1 MAQLHRSAL
10 VMYSAEEMYALVNDV
25 ATYPQFLPGCV
36 ASRIISE
43 SERSMVAEVSVAK
56 AGIHKQF
63 TTQNALVP
71 GREILMEL
79 VEGPF
84 RQLHGIWRFT
94 PLDEAACKVALS
106 LEFEFSSRLIE
117 TAFGAIFRE
126 LAGAM
131 VKAFCQRAKE
141 VYGVR

>member
-25 ATYPQFLPGCV
+25 AAYPDFLPGCV
-36 ASRIISE
+36 ASRIISHSDE
-43 SERSMVAEVSVAK
+43 QMVAEVSVAK

-63 TTQNALVP
+63 TTLNSLTP
-71 GREILMEL
+71 GRQIRMAL

-84 RQLHGIWRFT
+84 RQLQGTWCFT
-94 PLDEAACKVALS
+94 PLDDSACKVELS
-106 LEFEFSSRLIE
+106 LAFEFSSKLVE
-117 TAFGAIFRE
+117 AAFGAIFRE

-131 VKAFCQRAKE
+131 VKAFSLRAKE

>member
-25 ATYPQFLPGCV
+25 VAYPQFLPGCV
-36 ASRIISE
+36 ASRVISQ
-43 SERSMVAEVSVAK
+43 SELTMVAEVSVAK
-56 AGIHKQF
+56 AGINKQF
-63 TTQNALVP
+63 TTKNTLVP

-84 RQLHGIWRFT
+84 RRLHGVWHFT

>member
-43 SERSMVAEVSVAK
+43 SELSMVAEVSVAK

>member
-25 ATYPQFLPGCV
+25 AAYPDFLPGCV
-36 ASRIISE
+36 GSRVISH
-43 SERSMVAEVSVAK
+43 SDHGMVAEVSVAK

-63 TTQNALVP
+63 TTQNTLVP

-84 RQLHGIWRFT
+84 RQLQGVWRFT
-94 PLDEAACKVALS
+94 PLDDTACKVELS
-106 LEFEFSSRLIE
+106 LAFEFSSKLIE

-131 VKAFCQRAKE
+131 VKAFSQRAKE

>member
-56 AGIHKQF
+56 AGINKQF

>member
-25 ATYPQFLPGCV
+25 AAYPQFLPGCV

-43 SERSMVAEVSVAK
+43 SELSMVAEVSVAK